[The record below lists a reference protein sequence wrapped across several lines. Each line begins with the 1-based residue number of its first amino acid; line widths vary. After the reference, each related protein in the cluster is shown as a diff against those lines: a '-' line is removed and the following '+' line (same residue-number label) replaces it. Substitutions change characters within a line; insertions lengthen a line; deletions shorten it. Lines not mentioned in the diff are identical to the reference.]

1 MGSFQVRSCKNVQ
14 GRILIFSI
22 QPFLEAVPH
31 TGDLVPWR
39 EQASCFLTLQGFA
52 ELLHGSALGRA
63 RPPGQKEGQRRPVW
77 GLPARKTGACT
88 RAAGFPKG
96 FIAEDKNS
104 ESAPF
109 RNPGDG
115 RLLHKLAF
123 QSLFAF
129 ISQLNLLFHGLPFVF
144 KNLIFLL

>member
-31 TGDLVPWR
+31 IWDLAAGR
-39 EQASCFLTLQGFA
+39 EPAFCFLTLQGFA

-63 RPPGQKEGQRRPVW
+63 RPPGQKGRQSRPVW
-77 GLPARKTGACT
+77 GLPAGKIGTHT
-88 RAAGFPKG
+88 RTAGFPKV
-96 FIAEDKNS
+96 FLAEGEKRKPT
-104 ESAPF
+104 PF

-115 RLLHKLAF
+115 SLLQNWRF
-123 QSLFAF
+123 SVIVCFCF
-129 ISQLNLLFHGLPFVF
+129 ST
-144 KNLIFLL
+144 